1 MTEESLILSTEG
13 VYATVA
19 KNRTWFI
26 LLGIALIVFGIVAIL
41 FPFFTTIAAKTVLG
55 WLFLISGVVQ
65 IFHAF
70 STKKWAAFFWNLLIG
85 LLYLIVGGWLAFF
98 PLAGIVTLTVLL
110 AAAFIAQGVM
120 EIAMSLR
127 VRPLDG
133 WAWVLI
139 SGLVAI
145 AAGFLIFAQLPSS
158 AVWAIGLLVGI
169 NLISSGWAYLFLA
182 LAVGKKA

>member
-1 MTEESLILSTEG
+1 MADESLSLGSEG

-19 KNRTWFI
+19 KNRVWFI
-26 LLGIALIVFGIVAIL
+26 LLGIALIVIGIVAIL
-41 FPFFTTIAAKTVLG
+41 FPFFTTVAAKTVLG
-55 WLFLISGVVQ
+55 WLFLFGGVVQ

-70 STKKWAAFFWNLLIG
+70 STKKWTAFFWNVLIG
-85 LLYLIVGGWLAFF
+85 LLYFIVGAWLAFF

-110 AAAFIAQGVM
+110 AATFVAQGILEV
-120 EIAMSLR
+120 AMSLR

-133 WAWVLI
+133 WVWVLI

-145 AAGFLIFAQLPSS
+145 AAGILIFAQLPSS

-182 LAVGKKA
+182 LSVGKKA